1 MMNTGSLSRSG
12 AGQSGDHHSYFRHF
26 YNIDFFPFRVCQLHY
41 SHILHFENFH
51 LEWKQFVADI
61 KLEEELELP
70 WENKGVGSLMSY
82 YDLITPE
89 EKIKLY
95 GKYRPDFLMFGYS
108 VEDDF

>member
-1 MMNTGSLSRSG
+1 M
-12 AGQSGDHHSYFRHF
+12 
-26 YNIDFFPFRVCQLHY
+26 
-41 SHILHFENFH
+41 
-51 LEWKQFVADI
+51 ADI

-108 VEDDF
+108 MEDDF